1 MTVVCS
7 SGVLL
12 GGSAYYSAYGGAL
25 GCVYELRGFEDVCE
39 RRLSAILIL
48 FVKQYKDK
56 DRADKKAENSKH

>member
-7 SGVLL
+7 SGVLF
-12 GGSAYYSAYGGAL
+12 GGRAYSGRVCRAL
-25 GCVYELRGFEDVCE
+25 VCGYVCRGFGYVCA

>member
-7 SGVLL
+7 SGVLF
-12 GGSAYYSAYGGAL
+12 GGNANNSACRALVCDFAY
-25 GCVYELRGFEDVCE
+25 RGFVYDCVH
-39 RRLSAILIL
+39 RLSAILIL